1 MVKSPLFYFKEINM
15 SWYVD
20 IQYGNVKK
28 NGLVLLSICSVWHF
42 LQLLNGKPFSSLIKP
57 KNPIIEWVKCIPCH
71 LSLRLSPSLFL
82 FPVFIVIFFAYGT
95 IINSFINILLFFIQR
110 SKCIWIWYYTPTFN
124 ISNTYGVL
132 WCVYILS
139 SAVLH
144 RLNCW
149 EKRRYFVEN
158 QSLRD
163 YMILLPN
170 SLKYPQPF

>member
-1 MVKSPLFYFKEINM
+1 M

-28 NGLVLLSICSVWHF
+28 NGLVLLSTCSVWHF

-57 KNPIIEWVKCIPCH
+57 KNPIIEWVKCIPYH
-71 LSLRLSPSLFL
+71 LSLRISLSFSLSLSLSSPCRL
-82 FPVFIVIFFAYGT
+82 FPVFVVIFFAYGT
-95 IINSFINILLFFIQR
+95 IINSFINILLCFIQS
-110 SKCIWIWYYTPTFN
+110 SKCVWIWYYTPTFN
-124 ISNTYGVL
+124 ISNTSGVL
-132 WCVYILS
+132 WWVYILS

>member
-71 LSLRLSPSLFL
+71 LSLRLSLILSLSLSLSLPSLSSTYCHPL
-82 FPVFIVIFFAYGT
+82 
-95 IINSFINILLFFIQR
+95 
-110 SKCIWIWYYTPTFN
+110 CIWNDYKLLHQYIIVFCLKIQMYYN
-124 ISNTYGVL
+124 L
-132 WCVYILS
+132 ILC
-139 SAVLH
+139 LH
-144 RLNCW
+144 
-149 EKRRYFVEN
+149 F
-158 QSLRD
+158 
-163 YMILLPN
+163 
-170 SLKYPQPF
+170 